1 MTRTFIG
8 FDGVPH
14 VSDVITNRAQEAR
27 LVARMKDALAG
38 EMHRRQEVLRA
49 AENSTNGAMSVIS
62 VSRLPM
68 ACDLW
73 NSTRSG
79 VSCG

>member
-8 FDGVPH
+8 FDGVPL
-14 VSDVITNRAQEAR
+14 VSAVITNLAQEAR

-49 AENSTNGAMSVIS
+49 AGNT
-62 VSRLPM
+62 
-68 ACDLW
+68 
-73 NSTRSG
+73 TSG
-79 VSCG
+79 RCR